1 MRLYCVILHRMK
13 RIAVIFALFFLLSLG
28 AAAQY
33 FYAGPGFS
41 LPRTKFVADSSG
53 NMRFQPGDIG
63 FTIQAGAFAGSN
75 FQGGN
80 WFGTSLSPAI
90 AYNISPR
97 FRLKA
102 GVSITQGFGDSYYRG
117 YDRFYYPV
125 NTAGT
130 TTSVFVQGD
139 YILSDKLMLSGA
151 VYKYFSPYNIQV
163 NDPRFKDPEGEG
175 LLFNINY
182 RPTRNL
188 EINASFDY
196 GRGNRFYNPSPFYQ
210 PSPFYNDPFRP

>member
-1 MRLYCVILHRMK
+1 MK
-13 RIAVIFALFFLLSLG
+13 RWIAIFAFLIFLSLG
-28 AAAQY
+28 SSGQF
-33 FYAGPGFS
+33 FYGGMGYSFPA
-41 LPRTKFVADSSG
+41 TNFVTDSSG
-53 NMRFQPGDIG
+53 NLRFQPGDLG
-63 FTIQAGAFAGSN
+63 FTMQAGAFAGSN
-75 FQGGN
+75 FRGES
-80 WFGTSLSPAI
+80 WFGTSLSPAL

-102 GVSITQGFGDSYYRG
+102 GVSVTQGFGDSYYET
-117 YDRFYYPV
+117 YDRFYYPM
-125 NTAGT
+125 NTSGT

-175 LLFNINY
+175 FLFNINY

-210 PSPFYNDPFRP
+210 PSPFYSDPFRPW